1 MIMKYTLTFLLS
13 ILLSFSLQSQEVIGV
28 TGGYDTTGT
37 TSTSVAWTIGEPI
50 IETFESPNVEVAL
63 TQGFHQ
69 SGFQIV
75 FVEEKPFSN
84 INTKIYPNPALGYF
98 NIEFTGALPDEAQY
112 MMYDFTGKLVREGSI
127 NSQIQRVD
135 LGNLAN
141 AQYILKIKSNKLDYE
156 KTYRLQKIQ

>member
-1 MIMKYTLTFLLS
+1 MKFTLVFLLS
-13 ILLSFSLQSQEVIGV
+13 ILFSFSLHSQEVIGT
-28 TGGYDTTGT
+28 TGGLDTTAN
-37 TSTSVAWTIGEPI
+37 TSTSVAWTIGEPV
-50 IETFESPNVEVAL
+50 IETFESPNIDLTL

-75 FVEEKPFSN
+75 FVEEKPARN

-98 NIEFTGALPDEAQY
+98 NIEFTGVLPDEAQY
-112 MMYDFTGKLVREGSI
+112 MMYDFTGKLVREGTI
-127 NSQIQRVD
+127 DSQIQRVE

-141 AQYILKIKSNKLDYE
+141 AQYILKIQSNKVDYE

>member
-1 MIMKYTLTFLLS
+1 MKFTFVFFIS
-13 ILLSFSLQSQEVIGV
+13 ILFSISVQSQEVIGV
-28 TGGYDTTGT
+28 TGDFDTTTT

-50 IETFESPNVEVAL
+50 IETFESPNIDVAL

-75 FVEEKPFSN
+75 FVEEKPARD

-98 NIEFTGALPDEAQY
+98 NIEFTGILPDEAQY
-112 MMYDFTGKLVREGSI
+112 MMYDFTGKLVREGTI
-127 NSQIQRVD
+127 NSQIQRVE